1 MAESL
6 REIASDK
13 KRDAHSFQRVD
24 EWKRILWIGAG
35 VGPEYRDLKWKRL
48 SKLLKWVAVLM
59 NDVAQWDY
67 FGSQARRS
75 FGGKFPNRAGPA
87 QSGHK
92 KGDR

>member
-1 MAESL
+1 
-6 REIASDK
+6 
-13 KRDAHSFQRVD
+13 
-24 EWKRILWIGAG
+24 
-35 VGPEYRDLKWKRL
+35 
-48 SKLLKWVAVLM
+48 VLM